1 MTDDAIKSNSAKSG
15 DVYRVIRTDTE
26 RVVNDLLAV
35 MRHRREDAVDRQLR
49 ETSCGPDEHNETTM
63 TEVDFARLT
72 EIKMAHCTGFAHA
85 LLQGAVEAFEDQKA
99 GLTFLKDLI
108 EAELL
113 EMEHDASF
121 TRQATSMGSTA
132 IN

>member
-1 MTDDAIKSNSAKSG
+1 MTDDAIKFNSAKSG
-15 DVYRVIRTDTE
+15 DVYRLIRTDTE
-26 RVVNDLLAV
+26 RVVNDLLAA

-49 ETSCGPDEHNETTM
+49 EISCGPDQPNETT
-63 TEVDFARLT
+63 TTKVDFARLT
-72 EIKMAHCTGFAHA
+72 EIKMAHSTGFAQA

-99 GLTFLKDLI
+99 GLTFLKSLV

-113 EMEHDASF
+113 EMEQDACF
-121 TRQATSMGSTA
+121 ARQATSMGSTA